1 MRSGIPP
8 HAQPNAFASV
18 IFLQKPN
25 HRISKQTTAKINAN
39 KIKKIATAPVP
50 AVSDSPARP
59 NNKPAED
66 ILRFRGHSLL
76 FRVGGEVGIHD
87 GLGGR
92 FDGRVRQHVG
102 VVGSEETLDLVVE
115 DGTGAVV
122 PESGQGMSGAAG
134 GRWEMVRHWR
144 AHEVHTACSRFPST
158 MSLRPVH
165 EISKIVPRR
174 LARRLLRGVIGSRCV

>member
-1 MRSGIPP
+1 MLKQREKWDTTPRSTERIRIDRFFFSKTP
-8 HAQPNAFASV
+8 V
-18 IFLQKPN
+18 IAY
-25 HRISKQTTAKINAN
+25 RSETTAKINAN

-87 GLGGR
+87 GLGDR

-122 PESGQGMSGAAG
+122 PKSGKGMSGAAG
-134 GRWEMVRHWR
+134 EKG
-144 AHEVHTACSRFPST
+144 EV
-158 MSLRPVH
+158 
-165 EISKIVPRR
+165 
-174 LARRLLRGVIGSRCV
+174 GDGSALESPWGAYRVL

>member
-1 MRSGIPP
+1 MSY
-8 HAQPNAFASV
+8 
-18 IFLQKPN
+18 
-25 HRISKQTTAKINAN
+25 RISKQTTTKINAN

-87 GLGGR
+87 GLGDR

-122 PESGQGMSGAAG
+122 PESGKGMSGAAGG

-144 AHEVHTACSRFPST
+144 AHGVHTACCRFPLT
-158 MSLRPVH
+158 MSLRPVDRIS
-165 EISKIVPRR
+165 EIGPRR
-174 LARRLLRGVIGSRCV
+174 LARRLLHG